1 MTNFTEIYSLTNEK
15 KYDVNNLTQ
24 KHFLYKQF
32 VAWSCNSSSTVPLT
46 DYMINPIYQELIS
59 GDDYFDVLSDEI
71 IHLDLRVSSGYVR
84 EAEKLELLKNYPPHS
99 T

>member
-1 MTNFTEIYSLTNEK
+1 
-15 KYDVNNLTQ
+15 
-24 KHFLYKQF
+24 
-32 VAWSCNSSSTVPLT
+32 
-46 DYMINPIYQELIS
+46 MINPIYQELIS